1 MAMDRT
7 ESKYITVAPN
17 VELHYLDRGRGQPML
32 FVPGLT
38 FAAEIFAAQIEY
50 FSANHRVI
58 AIDPRGQ
65 GLSTKTVQG
74 NDYLTH
80 GEDLVALIEALDLR
94 DLVLVGWSTGNLD
107 IWSYISQAGKERVR
121 AVVTVDMSPLPLSAD
136 PAWWTEGSIEDLS
149 MVATQV
155 LITPEGTRQF
165 FAEYATGVMIEH
177 AMSPAEL
184 EFLLD
189 MSAKTPYWIC
199 ANLFSSAVFSNF
211 YETAKDISETLPSL
225 MFIAEH
231 WSELAQPFMA
241 SHFPGT
247 QTHVMG
253 GHMMFFE
260 YPEMWNQ
267 VVDEFLAGIG
277 D

>member
-7 ESKYITVAPN
+7 ESKYITVAPD
-17 VELHYLDRGRGQPML
+17 VELHYLDRGKGQPML

-50 FSANHRVI
+50 FSATHRVI

-65 GLSTKTVQG
+65 GLSTKTVHG
-74 NDYLTH
+74 NDYMTH

-107 IWSYISQAGKERVR
+107 LWSYISQAGKERVR
-121 AVVTVDMSPLPLSAD
+121 AVVTVDMSPQPLSAD
-136 PAWWTEGSIEDLS
+136 PAWWTEGSIEDVS

-155 LITPEGTRQF
+155 LISPEGTRQF

-184 EFLLD
+184 EFILD

-199 ANLFSSAVFSNF
+199 ASLFSSAIFSNF
-211 YETAKDISETLPSL
+211 YETAKEISETLPSL

-253 GHMMFFE
+253 GHLMFFE
-260 YPEMWNQ
+260 YPEKWNQ
-267 VVDEFLAGIG
+267 VVEAFLAGIG
-277 D
+277 S

>member
-7 ESKYITVAPN
+7 ESKYITVAPG
-17 VELHYLDRGRGQPML
+17 VELHYLDRGKGQPML

-74 NDYLTH
+74 NDYMTH

-107 IWSYISQAGKERVR
+107 LWSYISQAGKERVR
-121 AVVTVDMSPLPLSAD
+121 AVVTVDMSPQPLSAD
-136 PAWWTEGSIEDLS
+136 PAWWTEGSIEDVS

-155 LITPEGTRQF
+155 LISPEGTRQF

-184 EFLLD
+184 EFILD

-199 ANLFSSAVFSNF
+199 ASLFSSAIFSNF
-211 YETAKDISETLPSL
+211 YETAKEISETLPSL

-247 QTHVMG
+247 KTHVMG

-260 YPEMWNQ
+260 YPEKWNQ
-267 VVDEFLAGIG
+267 VVEVFLASIG
-277 D
+277 S